1 MNLREE
7 SELDFMKCF
16 FCQLKTKKNGKQVR
30 LSVARSAGIST
41 LKNASRQRKE
51 FGEIKQTFLNT
62 IKNVDLYLNNDINI
76 PKLKW
81 HYNCYQDFTAQD
93 KVERLLSNKKETVV
107 NEDSNIVNPSRS
119 ITRSKVDVIDWKLC
133 MFCQENLSEG
143 LTRVMEMPTSTY
155 IMDNAKLNRKL
166 FIALSTASDCMAEEA
181 MYHLKCYSSF
191 RRLIEKTDKDL
202 KEEKNIDYALH
213 YILDELRAAD
223 SIGDVVRLDDVWERY
238 SYLAKE
244 YNAHASGSYKDKHTF
259 SICLKNKLEK
269 AKSSYEFFNKFDSGT
284 IMFPTNFLNKEFHQ

>member
-1 MNLREE
+1 M
-7 SELDFMKCF
+7 
-16 FCQLKTKKNGKQVR
+16 
-30 LSVARSAGIST
+30 ARSAGIST

-107 NEDSNIVNPSRS
+107 NEDSNIINPSRS

-284 IMFPTNFLNKEFHQ
+284 IMFPTIFFKQGISSVIDQNDK